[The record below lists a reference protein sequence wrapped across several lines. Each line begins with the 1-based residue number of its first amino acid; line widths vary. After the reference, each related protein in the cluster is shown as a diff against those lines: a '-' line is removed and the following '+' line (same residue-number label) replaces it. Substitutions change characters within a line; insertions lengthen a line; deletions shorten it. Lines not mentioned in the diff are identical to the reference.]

1 MAISNYKV
9 LGQITSGTYER
20 LPVNSRGLTTN
31 QAYVGTPVPHG
42 LALGDRYEVW
52 STDQTIMNRRRVVA
66 KLGKQ
71 DDTLTT
77 TFITSSLTNAN
88 IADAASTTGYLYKYA
103 NGQGKQILNKQKTS
117 GIATLIT
124 NGAHGAAAGDLIT
137 VDINDGQY
145 DGDFTIYDIVS
156 SSAFRYIALGADQS
170 SASVIIA
177 TAPGAVAI
185 QKALTVFTVDASAQ
199 AIISTLSVAN
209 TLNHSCY
216 FNAYIVPSGLSK
228 TSPPDRTI
236 IANRIALDPGE
247 TYSMTMGYTLDQGD
261 ALVVRASHAGTYFTA
276 FGTLLR

>member
-1 MAISNYKV
+1 MAISNYKI
-9 LGQITSGTYER
+9 LGQVTSGTYER
-20 LPVNSRGLTTN
+20 LPINSRGLTTN

-66 KLGKQ
+66 KLGKN

-77 TFITSSLTNAN
+77 TFITSPLTNAN
-88 IADAASTTGYLYKYA
+88 IADAAQTSAYLYKYA
-103 NGQGKQILNKQKTS
+103 NGNGKQVLNKQKAS
-117 GIATLIT
+117 GLVTLIT
-124 NGAHGAAAGDLIT
+124 SGSHGAAAGDLIT
-137 VDINDGQY
+137 VDINDTTY
-145 DGDFTIYDIVS
+145 DGDFTIYDVVS
-156 SSAFRYIALGADQS
+156 SSAFRYINLGTDQS
-170 SASVIIA
+170 SASVITG

-199 AIISTLSVAN
+199 AIISTLSVSN

-216 FNAYIVPSGLSK
+216 FYAYVVPSALSK

-261 ALVVRASHAGTYFTA
+261 ALVVRASHAGVYFTA

>member
-1 MAISNYKV
+1 MAISNYKI
-9 LGQITSGTYER
+9 LGQVTSGTYER
-20 LPVNSRGLTTN
+20 LPINSRGLTTN

-52 STDQTIMNRRRVVA
+52 STDQT
-66 KLGKQ
+66 
-71 DDTLTT
+71 
-77 TFITSSLTNAN
+77 TFVTSPLTNGN
-88 IADAASTTGYLYKYA
+88 IADAAQTSAYLYKYA
-103 NGQGKQILNKQKTS
+103 NGQGKQVLNKQKTS
-117 GIATLIT
+117 GLVTLIT

-137 VDINDGQY
+137 VDINDTNY

-156 SSAFRYIALGADQS
+156 SSAFRYIALGSDQS
-170 SASVIIA
+170 SASVITG

-199 AIISTLSVAN
+199 AIISTLSVSN

-216 FNAYIVPSGLSK
+216 FYAHVVPSGLSK
-228 TSPPDRTI
+228 TSPPDRTM

-261 ALVVRASHAGTYFTA
+261 ALVVRASHAGVYFTA

>member
-1 MAISNYKV
+1 MAISNYKI
-9 LGQITSGTYER
+9 LGQVTSGTYER
-20 LPVNSRGLTTN
+20 LPINSRGLTTN

-66 KLGKQ
+66 KLGKN

-77 TFITSSLTNAN
+77 TFITSPLTNTN
-88 IADAASTTGYLYKYA
+88 IADAAQTSAYLYKYA
-103 NGQGKQILNKQKTS
+103 NGSGKQVLNKQKTS
-117 GIATLIT
+117 GLVTLIT
-124 NGAHGAAAGDLIT
+124 SGSHGAAAGDLIT
-137 VDINDGQY
+137 VDINDTNY
-145 DGDFTIYDIVS
+145 DGDFTIYDVVS
-156 SSAFRYIALGADQS
+156 SSAFRYINLGTDQS
-170 SASVIIA
+170 SASVITG

-199 AIISTLSVAN
+199 AIISTLSVSN

-216 FNAYIVPSGLSK
+216 FYAHVVPSGLSK
-228 TSPPDRTI
+228 TSPPDRTT

-261 ALVVRASHAGTYFTA
+261 ALVVRASHAGVYFTA

>member
-1 MAISNYKV
+1 MAISNYKF
-9 LGQITSGTYER
+9 LGQITSGLYER
-20 LPVNSRGLTTN
+20 LPVKTRGLATN
-31 QAYVGTPVPHG
+31 QAFFETTVPHG
-42 LALGDRYEVW
+42 LTVGDRVEVW
-52 STDQTIMNRRRVVA
+52 STDQSIMNRRRVVS
-66 KLGKQ
+66 KLGKN
-71 DDTLTT
+71 DDTSPT
-77 TFITSSLTNAN
+77 TFFTVPLTNAN
-88 IADAASTTGYLYKYA
+88 IAEAAQTAAYVFSYENA
-103 NGQGKQILNKQKTS
+103 QGKRVLNKQKTS
-117 GIATLIT
+117 GIVTLIT
-124 NGAHGAAAGDLIT
+124 DGNHNAAAGDLIT
-137 VDINDGQY
+137 VDINDAQY
-145 DGDFTIYDIVS
+145 DGDFVIFDSLS

-170 SASVIIA
+170 SASVITG

>member
-1 MAISNYKV
+1 MAISNYKI
-9 LGQITSGTYER
+9 LGQVTSGTYER
-20 LPVNSRGLTTN
+20 LPINSRGLTTN

-52 STDQTIMNRRRVVA
+52 STDQSIMNRRRVVA
-66 KLGKQ
+66 KLGKN

-77 TFITSSLTNAN
+77 TFVTSPLTNAN
-88 IADAASTTGYLYKYA
+88 ITDAASTTGFLYKYA
-103 NGQGKQILNKQKTS
+103 NGQGRQVINKQKTS
-117 GIATLIT
+117 GMVTLIT
-124 NGAHGAAAGDLIT
+124 SGAHGAAAGDLIT
-137 VDINDGQY
+137 VDINDAQY

-170 SASVIIA
+170 SASVITG

-185 QKALTVFTVDASAQ
+185 QRALTVFTVDASAQ
-199 AIISTLSVAN
+199 AIISTLSISN
-209 TLNHSCY
+209 TLNHASY
-216 FNAYIVPSGLSK
+216 FNAYIVPSALSK
-228 TSPPDRTI
+228 TSPPDRTM

-261 ALVVRASHAGTYFTA
+261 ALVVRASHAGMYFTA